1 LFGSGQMF
9 LPQVVKSAR
18 VMKEAVAYL
27 EPFMEKEKNKTKM
40 HSGKILLATVKGDVH
55 DIGKNIVGV
64 ILQCNNYEVIDLGVM
79 VPGEEILKKAIE
91 NKVDMIGLS
100 GLITPSLDEMCS
112 VAKEME
118 KKNFHIPLLIGG
130 ATTSKVHTAV
140 KISENYLKGQTFYVS
155 NASKAVGVVSN
166 LLSKDKKS
174 EFTKNTHDE
183 YLKIRKNH
191 KSGKNKSRR
200 LSISE
205 ARKNKYITNYK
216 DYSPK
221 KPSFIGNK
229 VFTNYN
235 LEELRK
241 YIDWTPFFRSWDLH
255 GSYPNILKD
264 QTIGSTAQNLY
275 KDANNLLDEIIN
287 NNLLCAKGVIG
298 FWPANSDKDD
308 IVLFNNDK
316 RNSKLAIFHS
326 IRQQAS
332 HSTDRPN
339 YALADFIAPLSKSKK
354 IKDYIGGFALTC
366 GHGENE
372 LSEKFKKDSDDYN
385 SIMTKALADRL
396 VEAFAERMHER
407 VRKEFWGYAP
417 KENLNNDDLIK
428 EKYSG
433 IRPAHGYPAQPDHTE
448 KGKLFEILEAT
459 KNIDVSLTESFSMLP
474 GASISGLYFSNPE
487 SNYFGVGK
495 ISKDQVKDYAKRK
508 SMTLLECEK
517 WLMPILNYK

>member
-1 LFGSGQMF
+1 
-9 LPQVVKSAR
+9 
-18 VMKEAVAYL
+18 
-27 EPFMEKEKNKTKM
+27 
-40 HSGKILLATVKGDVH
+40 
-55 DIGKNIVGV
+55 
-64 ILQCNNYEVIDLGVM
+64 M

-91 NKVDMIGLS
+91 HKVDMIGLS

-118 KKNFHIPLLIGG
+118 KNNFQIPLLIGG

-174 EFTKNTHDE
+174 EFTKNTYDE
-183 YLKIRKNH
+183 YLKIRKNY
-191 KSGKNKSRR
+191 KGGQNKSRR

-205 ARKNKYITNYK
+205 ARKNKYNANYE
-216 DYSPK
+216 DYNPK

-229 VFTNYN
+229 VFKNYN
-235 LEELRK
+235 LEELRN

-264 QTIGSTAQNLY
+264 QTVGSTAQNLY

-308 IVLFNNDK
+308 IILFNNDK
-316 RNSKLAIFHS
+316 RNSKLAIFHT
-326 IRQQAS
+326 IRQQTS

-339 YALADFIAPLSKSKK
+339 YALADFIAPLSKNKK
-354 IKDYIGGFALTC
+354 VKDYIGGFALTC

-372 LSEKFKKDSDDYN
+372 LSEKFKRDSDDYN

-396 VEAFAERMHER
+396 AEAFAERMHER
-407 VRKEFWGYAP
+407 VRKEFWGYSP
-417 KENLNNDDLIK
+417 KENFNNDDLIK

-459 KNIDVSLTESFSMLP
+459 KNIDVSLTESFSMSP

-508 SMTLLECEK
+508 SMTLSECEK

>member
-1 LFGSGQMF
+1 M
-9 LPQVVKSAR
+9 
-18 VMKEAVAYL
+18 
-27 EPFMEKEKNKTKM
+27 
-40 HSGKILLATVKGDVH
+40 
-55 DIGKNIVGV
+55 
-64 ILQCNNYEVIDLGVM
+64 
-79 VPGEEILKKAIE
+79 
-91 NKVDMIGLS
+91 
-100 GLITPSLDEMCS
+100 
-112 VAKEME
+112 
-118 KKNFHIPLLIGG
+118 
-130 ATTSKVHTAV
+130 
-140 KISENYLKGQTFYVS
+140 
-155 NASKAVGVVSN
+155 
-166 LLSKDKKS
+166 LSKDKKS
-174 EFTKNTHDE
+174 EFTKNTYDE

-191 KSGKNKSRR
+191 KGGQNKSRR

-205 ARKNKYITNYK
+205 ARKNKYNANYE
-216 DYSPK
+216 DYNPK
-221 KPSFIGNK
+221 KPSFMGNK
-229 VFTNYN
+229 VFKNYN
-235 LEELRK
+235 LEELRN

-264 QTIGSTAQNLY
+264 QTVGSTAQNLY

-308 IVLFNNDK
+308 IILFNNDK
-316 RNSKLAIFHS
+316 RNSKLAVFHT
-326 IRQQAS
+326 IRQQDS
-332 HSTDRPN
+332 NSTDRPN
-339 YALADFIAPLSKSKK
+339 YALADFIAPLSKNKK

-372 LSEKFKKDSDDYN
+372 LSEKFKRDSDDYN

-396 VEAFAERMHER
+396 AEAFAERMHER
-407 VRKEFWGYAP
+407 VRKEFWGYSP
-417 KENLNNDDLIK
+417 KENLNNDALIK

-448 KGKLFEILEAT
+448 KGKLFEILEVS

-508 SMTLLECEK
+508 SMTLSECEK